1 MTDIALPSNFS
12 AIPPDSAGA
21 EGTDTSLSAAVK
33 QVITVHLNNIPLLTG
48 LAPAVL
54 QQLGQSMQFRTVE
67 KGTYVML
74 KGSPGEHLVFVLS
87 GRVQVVDVTED
98 GREMVLAT
106 LAPGDYVGEMAVIDN
121 QPRSASV
128 LAADTSL
135 VAFLPSA
142 QARQLLY
149 GQPLVAERVMR
160 RLAATVRSA
169 ATNRAILSLPSAFQ
183 RVYAALEQ
191 LSQPAPGNMREIPAM
206 PTQQEI
212 AAMVNTSRETVSRAL
227 NVLLQKQIVE
237 KDLRRLIVRQP
248 DTLRKM
254 AQEDP
259 APGPAGHAGGR

>member
-1 MTDIALPSNFS
+1 MTEPTAPPAAATPS
-12 AIPPDSAGA
+12 PVQDAGA
-21 EGTDTSLSAAVK
+21 SAQLNQAVH
-33 QVITVHLNNIPLLTG
+33 QVITVHLNNIPLLSG
-48 LAPAVL
+48 LSPQVL
-54 QQLGQSMQFRTVE
+54 QQVGAAMQFRTVE

-169 ATNRAILSLPSAFQ
+169 AANRAILSLPSAFQ